1 MNLAWVL
8 ASLLPALVAWIVIA
22 WLRGSRAATVLSDVP
37 NERSL
42 HAAATPRVG
51 GLGLLAGALP
61 VAALLGGAPILVMVA
76 CAALLAVISTADDRR
91 SLPIAVRLPAH
102 IAAAAVAILAIA
114 SPDAARGG
122 LGIVESM
129 LALVAIVW
137 MANLYNFMD
146 GSDGIAGGM
155 TLIGFGALALAA
167 ALARQWPLA
176 LACMAIAS
184 ASAGFLAHNFPPA
197 RVFMGDAGS
206 VPLGFLAGALGLHGV
221 LTGAWPLALPLIV
234 FSPFIADATATLARR
249 VVRGEPFWKAHR
261 THHYQRLVL
270 SGWSAR
276 RLAFGAYA
284 LMLVAAATALATR
297 AADARMQLAI
307 IAGWAV
313 VYAVIFLAIT
323 RRNAASAT

>member
-1 MNLAWVL
+1 
-8 ASLLPALVAWIVIA
+8 
-22 WLRGSRAATVLSDVP
+22 
-37 NERSL
+37 
-42 HAAATPRVG
+42 
-51 GLGLLAGALP
+51 
-61 VAALLGGAPILVMVA
+61 
-76 CAALLAVISTADDRR
+76 
-91 SLPIAVRLPAH
+91 
-102 IAAAAVAILAIA
+102 
-114 SPDAARGG
+114 
-122 LGIVESM
+122 
-129 LALVAIVW
+129 
-137 MANLYNFMD
+137 
-146 GSDGIAGGM
+146 M
-155 TLIGFGALALAA
+155 TLIGFGTLALAA

-221 LTGAWPLALPLIV
+221 LTGAWAVAFPVVV

-313 VYAVIFLAIT
+313 VYAVIFFAIT